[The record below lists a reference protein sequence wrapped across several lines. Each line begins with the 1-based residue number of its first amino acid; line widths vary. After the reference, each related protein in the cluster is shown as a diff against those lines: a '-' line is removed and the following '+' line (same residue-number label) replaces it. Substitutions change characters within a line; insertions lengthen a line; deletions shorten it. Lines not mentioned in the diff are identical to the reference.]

1 MEGKQLYGGQHLENE
16 GENPKKVTIPAWDEL
31 RRLYDAKWLEEKEKF
46 LGKLRENFDCLIG
59 QYKSGRQPIYDLSVS
74 RNSKNYE
81 KAFRELFAD
90 TGYQATVGELE
101 RLGTG
106 ETKKKKLYIT
116 LPEGWGSLE

>member
-1 MEGKQLYGGQHLENE
+1 ME
-16 GENPKKVTIPAWDEL
+16 
-31 RRLYDAKWLEEKEKF
+31 
-46 LGKLRENFDCLIG
+46 
-59 QYKSGRQPIYDLSVS
+59 VS